1 MENQEVTPEGAS
13 EGASFEFISDD
24 VVQQAQQAQQ
34 AEPVEQP
41 QEQQVADI
49 QQESTEPVVENIENN
64 ESEVSQEAPEESYT
78 DEEIEGAVFSYL
90 SERLGTD
97 INSFDDFSSLQ
108 QESELDE
115 RVEAISRFVNETGRD
130 PKDWLTYQQLD
141 SSEMD
146 DLTAVKFKMLSDYN
160 NLNAEEL
167 DTLITSKYKLDP
179 NLHTEEEVRLSKLQ
193 LKLDAKT
200 AKDQI
205 EKLREQYA
213 APLEEEQQDYE
224 SPITE
229 DWVYNMAQQLD
240 ELKGIEFDLPSG
252 ETFTFGL
259 TDQYKVELGEKN
271 VRLDEYFDSY
281 VRKDGSWDYDKLNMH
296 RSVIDNIDTI
306 VQSVYK
312 QGMADGQRGIVNKAA
327 NVSTNS
333 PNQGVAQ
340 PESSPLADQLRNA
353 LGLNRGFGSNS

>member
-1 MENQEVTPEGAS
+1 MENQEVNETPSVEFLSDEQVQNIDVAAEG
-13 EGASFEFISDD
+13 GSFTPPD
-24 VVQQAQQAQQ
+24 VIDIDAAREADQQAATAPAEEVIDNTENTQQTTQTE
-34 AEPVEQP
+34 EPVD
-41 QEQQVADI
+41 VDA
-49 QQESTEPVVENIENN
+49 
-64 ESEVSQEAPEESYT
+64 EVL
-78 DEEIEGAVFSYL
+78 SYL
-90 SERLGTD
+90 SEKLGRQFS
-97 INSFDDFSSLQ
+97 SFDDLVPQQ
-108 QESELDE
+108 QESVLDE
-115 RVEAISRFVNETGRD
+115 RVEAIAKFVQETGRD
-130 PKDWLTYQQLD
+130 PQDWFRYQQLD
-141 SSEMD
+141 ASEMD
-146 DLTAVKFKMLSDYN
+146 DMTAVRIQMVGEYDGLSQD
-160 NLNAEEL
+160 EL
-167 DTLITSKYKLDP
+167 DTLLSSKYKLDP

-205 EKLREQYA
+205 EKLREKYA